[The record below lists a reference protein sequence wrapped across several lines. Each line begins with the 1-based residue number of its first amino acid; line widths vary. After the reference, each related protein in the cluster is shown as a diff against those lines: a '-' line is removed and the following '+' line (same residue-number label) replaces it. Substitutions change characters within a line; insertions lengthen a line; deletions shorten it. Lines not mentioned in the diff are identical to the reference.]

1 MRKAQPG
8 PLDAPV
14 SPGPAP
20 GAAPA
25 AARAGQAAAGFYL
38 IYLPNLKRLFGCIWR
53 TMYIRC
59 SYASGLWPTSLLLA
73 VEAPMKT
80 RKTFR
85 LSPQAVAHLQA
96 LRARTGATETAL
108 GTLALAYLHQLFTA
122 GPAGTSAVSP
132 AVEPQAAAPRAIE
145 PHSASAPKPSA
156 RAHKQR
162 RKKAKRK
169 RR

>member
-1 MRKAQPG
+1 
-8 PLDAPV
+8 
-14 SPGPAP
+14 
-20 GAAPA
+20 
-25 AARAGQAAAGFYL
+25 
-38 IYLPNLKRLFGCIWR
+38 
-53 TMYIRC
+53 
-59 SYASGLWPTSLLLA
+59 
-73 VEAPMKT
+73 MKT